1 MGWTEVWRNSSFIA
15 MSPSHHHQFYAF
27 KIHTIVINRQQTELF
42 REFLD
47 TYLHDII
54 KWHSV
59 QGSDTGSRA
68 SLPVFVPSN
77 PETDRML
84 QHFSDSRKPQT
95 VWWETLHQHRPVTPS
110 RHASSIWELIG
121 HSYSI
126 AASLYWVTLDE
137 TFSFPLKYKTHVGV
151 AIENH
156 LSLLAK
162 IIFYILTFDTLNILL
177 EWCHFRS

>member
-1 MGWTEVWRNSSFIA
+1 MEPHTDGNQQVLVGPTQSMGWTEVWRNSSFIA

-47 TYLHDII
+47 TYLHDIV

-95 VWWETLHQHRPVTPS
+95 VWWETWYITPAQ
-110 RHASSIWELIG
+110 ASHTFLACKFLLRAHWAL
-121 HSYSI
+121 
-126 AASLYWVTLDE
+126 LVNCCFTLLGD
-137 TFSFPLKYKTHVGV
+137 SGP
-151 AIENH
+151 
-156 LSLLAK
+156 SLLP
-162 IIFYILTFDTLNILL
+162 L
-177 EWCHFRS
+177 ET